1 MKKKQK
7 TTAEVQAA
15 IFRREHR
22 KSPLRGGVKLTL
34 KKARELALQEF
45 GTAKG
50 IQQEENTLPDYYI
63 MRLGN
68 MRVRI
73 APDTY
78 GGTGCILIEVRLSGY
93 GRAFQLHDP
102 ETLQEDFEAEEQRLR
117 KERRE
122 ALQDWVGTNGV
133 EACRAEVEKIWNG
146 GVKHRPRRRS
156 PLPFLLLAVAV
167 VGCAFAVAV
176 AAVVPMEADSH
187 GGQDQA
193 LPTPTLEEAE
203 RDKLDAPA
211 AATPT
216 PTPAPYIPD
225 EAEVEMLAR
234 LIWGEARG
242 IPSDMHK
249 AAVVW
254 CALNRVDA
262 EGWPDTVAEV
272 VTQPHQFAGYSP
284 DYPATEEFKAIAA
297 DVLIRWEREKREG
310 GEVGRVLPA
319 EYVFFTGDGEVN
331 HFRTEYE
338 GGMFWDWS
346 LKNPYSS

>member
-1 MKKKQK
+1 
-7 TTAEVQAA
+7 
-15 IFRREHR
+15 
-22 KSPLRGGVKLTL
+22 
-34 KKARELALQEF
+34 
-45 GTAKG
+45 
-50 IQQEENTLPDYYI
+50 
-63 MRLGN
+63 
-68 MRVRI
+68 
-73 APDTY
+73 
-78 GGTGCILIEVRLSGY
+78 
-93 GRAFQLHDP
+93 
-102 ETLQEDFEAEEQRLR
+102 
-117 KERRE
+117 
-122 ALQDWVGTNGV
+122 
-133 EACRAEVEKIWNG
+133 
-146 GVKHRPRRRS
+146 
-156 PLPFLLLAVAV
+156 
-167 VGCAFAVAV
+167 
-176 AAVVPMEADSH
+176 MEADSP

-193 LPTPTLEEAE
+193 LPAPTLEEAE

-211 AATPT
+211 AATLT

-234 LIWGEARG
+234 VIWGEARG

-254 CALNRVDA
+254 CVLNRVDA

-331 HFRTEYE
+331 HFRTEYK

>member
-1 MKKKQK
+1 M
-7 TTAEVQAA
+7 
-15 IFRREHR
+15 
-22 KSPLRGGVKLTL
+22 
-34 KKARELALQEF
+34 
-45 GTAKG
+45 
-50 IQQEENTLPDYYI
+50 
-63 MRLGN
+63 
-68 MRVRI
+68 
-73 APDTY
+73 
-78 GGTGCILIEVRLSGY
+78 
-93 GRAFQLHDP
+93 
-102 ETLQEDFEAEEQRLR
+102 
-117 KERRE
+117 ER
-122 ALQDWVGTNGV
+122 
-133 EACRAEVEKIWNG
+133 

-176 AAVVPMEADSH
+176 AAVVPMEADSP

-203 RDKLDAPA
+203 RDK
-211 AATPT
+211 
-216 PTPAPYIPD
+216 
-225 EAEVEMLAR
+225 
-234 LIWGEARG
+234 
-242 IPSDMHK
+242 
-249 AAVVW
+249 
-254 CALNRVDA
+254 
-262 EGWPDTVAEV
+262 PDTVAEV

>member
-1 MKKKQK
+1 MK
-7 TTAEVQAA
+7 
-15 IFRREHR
+15 RR
-22 KSPLRGGVKLTL
+22 
-34 KKARELALQEF
+34 
-45 GTAKG
+45 
-50 IQQEENTLPDYYI
+50 
-63 MRLGN
+63 
-68 MRVRI
+68 
-73 APDTY
+73 
-78 GGTGCILIEVRLSGY
+78 
-93 GRAFQLHDP
+93 
-102 ETLQEDFEAEEQRLR
+102 
-117 KERRE
+117 
-122 ALQDWVGTNGV
+122 
-133 EACRAEVEKIWNG
+133 
-146 GVKHRPRRRS
+146 RPRRRS
-156 PLPFLLLAVAV
+156 PLPFLLLAVVV
-167 VGCAFAVAV
+167 VGCAFAAAV
-176 AAVVPMEADSH
+176 AAVVPM
-187 GGQDQA
+187 
-193 LPTPTLEEAE
+193 EAE

-225 EAEVEMLAR
+225 EAEVEMLAH

-254 CALNRVDA
+254 CVLNRVDA

>member
-1 MKKKQK
+1 M
-7 TTAEVQAA
+7 
-15 IFRREHR
+15 RLR
-22 KSPLRGGVKLTL
+22 RGGC
-34 KKARELALQEF
+34 
-45 GTAKG
+45 
-50 IQQEENTLPDYYI
+50 
-63 MRLGN
+63 
-68 MRVRI
+68 
-73 APDTY
+73 
-78 GGTGCILIEVRLSGY
+78 GGGSE
-93 GRAFQLHDP
+93 
-102 ETLQEDFEAEEQRLR
+102 
-117 KERRE
+117 
-122 ALQDWVGTNGV
+122 
-133 EACRAEVEKIWNG
+133 
-146 GVKHRPRRRS
+146 
-156 PLPFLLLAVAV
+156 
-167 VGCAFAVAV
+167 
-176 AAVVPMEADSH
+176 EADSPC
-187 GGQDQA
+187 GQDQA
-193 LPTPTLEEAE
+193 LPAPTLEEAE
-203 RDKLDAPA
+203 RDKLDAPT

-254 CALNRVDA
+254 CVLNRVDA

>member
-1 MKKKQK
+1 MVRRVVAMTDKQ
-7 TTAEVQAA
+7 TMS
-15 IFRREHR
+15 RRR
-22 KSPLRGGVKLTL
+22 
-34 KKARELALQEF
+34 
-45 GTAKG
+45 
-50 IQQEENTLPDYYI
+50 
-63 MRLGN
+63 
-68 MRVRI
+68 
-73 APDTY
+73 
-78 GGTGCILIEVRLSGY
+78 
-93 GRAFQLHDP
+93 
-102 ETLQEDFEAEEQRLR
+102 
-117 KERRE
+117 
-122 ALQDWVGTNGV
+122 
-133 EACRAEVEKIWNG
+133 
-146 GVKHRPRRRS
+146 RPRRRS

-176 AAVVPMEADSH
+176 AAVVPMEADSP

-211 AATPT
+211 AATMT

-234 LIWGEARG
+234 VIWGEARG

>member
-1 MKKKQK
+1 MKGRRHRARPSLQF
-7 TTAEVQAA
+7 AA
-15 IFRREHR
+15 L
-22 KSPLRGGVKLTL
+22 SV
-34 KKARELALQEF
+34 
-45 GTAKG
+45 
-50 IQQEENTLPDYYI
+50 
-63 MRLGN
+63 
-68 MRVRI
+68 
-73 APDTY
+73 
-78 GGTGCILIEVRLSGY
+78 LI
-93 GRAFQLHDP
+93 
-102 ETLQEDFEAEEQRLR
+102 
-117 KERRE
+117 
-122 ALQDWVGTNGV
+122 
-133 EACRAEVEKIWNG
+133 
-146 GVKHRPRRRS
+146 
-156 PLPFLLLAVAV
+156 VAV
-167 VGCAFAVAV
+167 FF
-176 AAVVPMEADSH
+176 
-187 GGQDQA
+187 
-193 LPTPTLEEAE
+193 
-203 RDKLDAPA
+203 A
-211 AATPT
+211 AAMTGDQKGEECGTELPEVTVAQIVKRDTPSASKADT
-216 PTPAPYIPD
+216 PSPTPAAYIPD

-254 CALNRVDA
+254 CVLNRVDA

>member
-1 MKKKQK
+1 M
-7 TTAEVQAA
+7 
-15 IFRREHR
+15 
-22 KSPLRGGVKLTL
+22 
-34 KKARELALQEF
+34 
-45 GTAKG
+45 
-50 IQQEENTLPDYYI
+50 
-63 MRLGN
+63 
-68 MRVRI
+68 
-73 APDTY
+73 
-78 GGTGCILIEVRLSGY
+78 
-93 GRAFQLHDP
+93 
-102 ETLQEDFEAEEQRLR
+102 
-117 KERRE
+117 ER
-122 ALQDWVGTNGV
+122 
-133 EACRAEVEKIWNG
+133 

-284 DYPATEEFKAIAA
+284 ECFSPLESSKNSPTPNWVEYLHSAFSQTNAA
-297 DVLIRWEREKREG
+297 LVLVKSPSGISG
-310 GEVGRVLPA
+310 
-319 EYVFFTGDGEVN
+319 
-331 HFRTEYE
+331 
-338 GGMFWDWS
+338 
-346 LKNPYSS
+346 

>member
-1 MKKKQK
+1 MK
-7 TTAEVQAA
+7 
-15 IFRREHR
+15 RR
-22 KSPLRGGVKLTL
+22 
-34 KKARELALQEF
+34 
-45 GTAKG
+45 
-50 IQQEENTLPDYYI
+50 
-63 MRLGN
+63 
-68 MRVRI
+68 
-73 APDTY
+73 
-78 GGTGCILIEVRLSGY
+78 
-93 GRAFQLHDP
+93 
-102 ETLQEDFEAEEQRLR
+102 
-117 KERRE
+117 
-122 ALQDWVGTNGV
+122 
-133 EACRAEVEKIWNG
+133 
-146 GVKHRPRRRS
+146 RPRRRS

-176 AAVVPMEADSH
+176 AAVVPMEADSP

-193 LPTPTLEEAE
+193 LPAPTLEEAE
-203 RDKLDAPA
+203 RDKLEAPA
-211 AATPT
+211 AATLT

-225 EAEVEMLAR
+225 ETEVEMLAR
-234 LIWGEARG
+234 LLWGEARG

-254 CALNRVDA
+254 CVLNRVDA

>member
-1 MKKKQK
+1 M
-7 TTAEVQAA
+7 
-15 IFRREHR
+15 
-22 KSPLRGGVKLTL
+22 
-34 KKARELALQEF
+34 
-45 GTAKG
+45 
-50 IQQEENTLPDYYI
+50 
-63 MRLGN
+63 
-68 MRVRI
+68 
-73 APDTY
+73 
-78 GGTGCILIEVRLSGY
+78 
-93 GRAFQLHDP
+93 
-102 ETLQEDFEAEEQRLR
+102 
-117 KERRE
+117 ER
-122 ALQDWVGTNGV
+122 
-133 EACRAEVEKIWNG
+133 

-254 CALNRVDA
+254 CALNRFIYHKA
-262 EGWPDTVAEV
+262 EIRFIRGRLRFTDDD
-272 VTQPHQFAGYSP
+272 GN
-284 DYPATEEFKAIAA
+284 AA
-297 DVLIRWEREKREG
+297 D
-310 GEVGRVLPA
+310 PA
-319 EYVFFTGDGEVN
+319 PFPSMLVIYNGKAVK
-331 HFRTEYE
+331 
-338 GGMFWDWS
+338 S
-346 LKNPYSS
+346 

>member
-1 MKKKQK
+1 MVRRVVAMTDKQ
-7 TTAEVQAA
+7 TMS
-15 IFRREHR
+15 RRR
-22 KSPLRGGVKLTL
+22 
-34 KKARELALQEF
+34 
-45 GTAKG
+45 
-50 IQQEENTLPDYYI
+50 
-63 MRLGN
+63 
-68 MRVRI
+68 
-73 APDTY
+73 
-78 GGTGCILIEVRLSGY
+78 
-93 GRAFQLHDP
+93 
-102 ETLQEDFEAEEQRLR
+102 
-117 KERRE
+117 
-122 ALQDWVGTNGV
+122 
-133 EACRAEVEKIWNG
+133 
-146 GVKHRPRRRS
+146 RPRRRS

-176 AAVVPMEADSH
+176 AAVVPMEADSP

-203 RDKLDAPA
+203 RDKLDAPV
-211 AATPT
+211 AATLT

-234 LIWGEARG
+234 VIWGEARG

-254 CALNRVDA
+254 CVLNRVDA

-331 HFRTEYE
+331 HFRTEYK

>member
-1 MKKKQK
+1 MK
-7 TTAEVQAA
+7 
-15 IFRREHR
+15 RR
-22 KSPLRGGVKLTL
+22 
-34 KKARELALQEF
+34 
-45 GTAKG
+45 
-50 IQQEENTLPDYYI
+50 
-63 MRLGN
+63 
-68 MRVRI
+68 
-73 APDTY
+73 
-78 GGTGCILIEVRLSGY
+78 
-93 GRAFQLHDP
+93 
-102 ETLQEDFEAEEQRLR
+102 
-117 KERRE
+117 
-122 ALQDWVGTNGV
+122 
-133 EACRAEVEKIWNG
+133 
-146 GVKHRPRRRS
+146 RPRRRS

-187 GGQDQA
+187 SGQDQA
-193 LPTPTLEEAE
+193 L
-203 RDKLDAPA
+203 
-211 AATPT
+211 
-216 PTPAPYIPD
+216 PAPYIPD

-234 LIWGEARG
+234 VIWGEARG

-254 CALNRVDA
+254 CVLNRVDA

-319 EYVFFTGDGEVN
+319 EYVFFTGDGKVN